1 MCLRTDNCSWISH
14 VLTRKMGGLRKP
26 NIHFCIERSECLF
39 RANLAC
45 KTAFVRVAQMRV
57 CSASVRFLLAREA
70 KTQRAV
76 AGNGRCQWRAPS
88 SDKEPQVSDST
99 SVGPFFIASLQL
111 GSATVAGPCWAIT
124 RRQAQGSLLRFL
136 KPSFETL
143 FSLFPHFPCP
153 LFLIFS
159 IVEKQ
164 NTPISSGG

>member
-1 MCLRTDNCSWISH
+1 MKALSA
-14 VLTRKMGGLRKP
+14 
-26 NIHFCIERSECLF
+26 FSEQ
-39 RANLAC
+39 
-45 KTAFVRVAQMRV
+45 VWH
-57 CSASVRFLLAREA
+57 A
-70 KTQRAV
+70 KRRLSEL
-76 AGNGRCQWRAPS
+76 GRCEFVLRVSVSCWQGRPRPKGQSQAMVVANGGRPAATRNLP
-88 SDKEPQVSDST
+88 KVSDST